1 MNLSHKLTFSLVCFV
16 VLFAFAA
23 MPAMAQT
30 ISAEWTDDLNEDNT
44 TDDPGWSVTI
54 GGLSDNAGDAND
66 DPAIAYLDVN
76 LAAAAG
82 VGTQTGFDA
91 VADSATESE
100 GTIAATL
107 GTQIAVQVTIA
118 AAATTVYQRVT
129 FPVAGPGAQIGPIDL
144 ALLPQL
150 MDLATP
156 LYYAQFGDMVT
167 VTFNFAT
174 PPATTP
180 TIGDPVADLHV
191 SDVTLGTPADWQYI
205 SVSKDNAAKTRSI
218 TYRSTHAA
226 DATSVTTT
234 VTIRAA
240 FAGEAT
246 TPADGVATI
255 HYDNTAPTVTADT
268 VAIAAPPGFG
278 TPPDGVWNSTFVLT
292 FSISD
297 DADGSGL
304 PDSSP
309 VRIDTDTTKLNV
321 DSIGLGTQD
330 DGVAGTEY
338 LVRITPKADRVTTAG
353 EPVLITIVPIDSAG
367 NEGSSITSVKL
378 AEMTAPAPVPAAYM
392 SASPSSGN
400 VMRSGTI
407 TVTFDKDPGTLNTGN
422 ANVTAS
428 GSGNTRTLM
437 VSATAPAGALAL
449 SLTWNDGGGPQ
460 VLNYTVVIPDSPAIA
475 FTSADPASG
484 ATVMPGDMITLT
496 FAADPGTVTATVGT
510 IAGSGATRTLTIP
523 ADQAAGAV
531 MTTVSWM
538 MAGRAD
544 GSQVLNYTVDV
555 PPEPIGDGTINIPA
569 NSFVVV
575 VRNNNSA
582 APGAG
587 GLAFRSDVMVR
598 VWAEMPDL
606 QYLFDRTAPHGG
618 GALVLTGAGIN
629 VGTVGISEI
638 MWARDISYIGNEVA
652 EKASQWIEL
661 HNLNSVPVNVSI
673 KVLMGTAIT
682 DAANGLREGL
692 ASPNIDAVTNF
703 FNNRPGHAAWDVKG
717 SDGDSLQARNF
728 VAMGRIRPDTDTGGG
743 VRLEPYANANLKRY
757 SNRDG
762 RAAGSW
768 NAFSTTYL
776 VARTSTNNV
785 EYRYVGTPGR
795 VNDYAPATQGDLIV
809 GRNYKPASNNII
821 INEVGNREDDRY
833 SWIELRNASGG
844 EINLRNY
851 IVTKVTAVDTE
862 TVIYRFPANDNIK
875 LASNAV
881 FLLLSTDP
889 ADDTDHP
896 IAATGYNVDKPAQEQ
911 VPGTPNSPVRYKVVS
926 FELPDDGNVVL
937 MVRRPDNHEN
947 FGPNAHGG
955 KGASETGSADLDKIV
970 DIAGYHSNLAKS
982 SYPNSVSSTNLW
994 PLWRFDAPGFTNNKF
1009 EKDKVHQRNRTSTN
1023 NDRSGVGAQDNN
1035 NGKTAFGDRGWTGVG
1050 YRRMAAQNAANG
1062 GTPGYPN
1069 GANPRSGGIK
1079 DIVYISE
1086 IMYADDARG
1095 SLAQWI
1101 ELRNPSNTMG
1111 ADLTNWRL
1119 TITNHDSKNEAGD
1132 AFTGTSHTED
1142 IMLNGLE
1149 IPPNSAVL
1157 ITSRQGP
1164 RTDVHLPDGHIFVLY
1179 PTHRNALGM
1188 ANATSDILNPY
1199 GFNIRIQANA
1209 HDKNKR
1215 HEWQMVDEVGNL
1227 AARRTASR
1235 GERTDTERYDDPRW
1249 MLPNAMTEDG
1259 ARISIARTNKRG
1271 GTQATGF
1278 TPSDGKMESGWILSN
1293 MDMRTDLISPTYYGH
1308 RDDWSTPGQT
1318 KGQPLPVELS
1328 SFRPTLENGKVTI
1341 QWTTESELD
1350 NAGFNIL
1357 RSDTRDGEFTKVNEQ
1372 MIQGKGTTAER
1383 TTYKWVDTTAK
1394 PGAVYYYQIEDV
1406 SFAGQHN
1413 TLATTKLKGLISAKG
1428 KLTTQW
1434 GDLKN
1439 LR

>member
-23 MPAMAQT
+23 LPAMAQT
-30 ISAEWTDDLNEDNT
+30 IEATWSADRNNDDT
-44 TDDPGWSVTI
+44 ADDPGWRITLN
-54 GGLSDNAGDAND
+54 GLAAD
-66 DPAIAYLDVN
+66 DVVAIEFLDVN
-76 LAAAAG
+76 GTAAAA
-82 VGTQTGFDA
+82 VGDATVVTPVPTG
-91 VADSATESE
+91 ATSTT
-100 GTIAATL
+100 GTVPAAL
-107 GTQIAVQVTIA
+107 GTQVAVQVA
-118 AAATTVYQRVT
+118 KTTGADTTTYQRVT
-129 FPVAGPGAQIGPIDL
+129 FPVASPTAMLAATDL
-144 ALLPQL
+144 ALLPML
-150 MDLATP
+150 ADLTTP

-167 VTFNFAT
+167 VTFNFAAAVADT
-174 PPATTP
+174 N
-180 TIGDPVADLHV
+180 GDPVADLHV
-191 SDVTLGTPADWQYI
+191 SDITLGTATDWQYI
-205 SVSKDNAAKTRSI
+205 SVSKSGMTRSV
-218 TYRSTHAA
+218 TYRSTHAPT
-226 DATSVTTT
+226 DASVTTT
-234 VTIRAA
+234 VDIGAD
-240 FAGEAT
+240 FATPTDPAT
-246 TPADGVATI
+246 DGQATI
-255 HYDNTAPTVTADT
+255 HYDNTAPTVTAGS
-268 VAIAAPPGFG
+268 VEIAAPSGFP
-278 TPPDGVWNSTFVLT
+278 TPPDSIWNSTFILT

-297 DADGSGL
+297 DGPGSGL
-304 PDSSP
+304 PDTNP
-309 VRIDTDTTKLNV
+309 VRIDTDRTKLEV
-321 DSIGLGTQD
+321 GPVGLGTE
-330 DGVAGTEY
+330 DGTVDGTEY
-338 LVRITPKADRVTTAG
+338 LVRITPKADRVTSAG
-353 EPVLITIVPIDSAG
+353 EEVVITIVPVDEAG
-367 NEGSSITSVKL
+367 NEGSSITTVMLSEVL
-378 AEMTAPAPVPAAYM
+378 APAPVAAVYRSAAPA
-392 SASPSSGN
+392 SGN

-407 TVTFDKDPGTLNTGN
+407 TVTFDKDPGTLMTGN
-422 ANVTAS
+422 TNVTVS
-428 GSGNTRTLM
+428 GSGATRTLT

-449 SLTWNDGGGPQ
+449 SLTWANNGGPQ
-460 VLNYTVVIPDSPAIA
+460 VLNYTVVVPDSPAIT

-484 ATVMPGDMITLT
+484 ATVMQGQMITLT
-496 FAADPGTVTATVGT
+496 FAADPGTVTATMGA

-523 ADQAAGAV
+523 ATQAAGAFT
-531 MTTVSWM
+531 TTVSWT

-544 GSQVLNYTVDV
+544 GSQVLNYTVNI
-555 PPEPIGDGTINIPA
+555 PPAAIGDGTINIPA

-673 KVLMGTAIT
+673 KALMGTAIT
-682 DAANGLREGL
+682 DAANGLRGGL

-728 VAMGRIRPDTDTGGG
+728 VAMGRIRPDADPGGG
-743 VRLEPYANANLKRY
+743 VRLEPYADANHRRY

-809 GRNYKPASNNII
+809 GRNYKPGSNNII
-821 INEVGNREDDRY
+821 INEVGNSSNDAYD
-833 SWIELRNASGG
+833 WIELRNASGG

-851 IVTKVTAVDTE
+851 IVTKVTGVDTE
-862 TVIYRFPANDNIK
+862 TVMARFPANDAVK
-875 LASNAV
+875 LQPNQV
-881 FLLLSTDP
+881 FLLLRTDP
-889 ADDTDHP
+889 ADDPNHP

-911 VPGTPNSPVRYKVVS
+911 VPGTPNSPVRYKVINS
-926 FELPDDGNVVL
+926 NNFHIPNGEPNVVI

-955 KGASETGSADLDKIV
+955 KGSSETGTADLDKIV
-970 DIAGYHSNLAKS
+970 DIAGYHNNLRKDP
-982 SYPNSVSSTNLW
+982 YPNSVSSTNLW
-994 PLWRFDAPGFTNNKF
+994 PLWRFDAPSFTNNRF
-1009 EKDKVHQRNRTSTN
+1009 NENTVHQRNRTGTN

-1050 YRRMAAQNAANG
+1050 YRRHADQTSANG

-1119 TITNHDSKNEAGD
+1119 TITNHDSMNEAGD

-1157 ITSRQGP
+1157 IVSRSGP
-1164 RTDVHLPDGHIFVLY
+1164 RSDVQVPSGHIFVLY
-1179 PTHRNALGM
+1179 PAHRRALGM

-1259 ARISIARTNKRG
+1259 ARISIARANMPG
-1271 GTQATGF
+1271 GTLATGH
-1278 TPSDGKMESGWILSN
+1278 TPADGKMESGWILSN

-1328 SFRPTLENGKVTI
+1328 SFRPTLENGKVTV

-1357 RSDTRDGEFTKVNEQ
+1357 RSETRDGEFTKVNEQ

-1413 TLATTKLKGLISAKG
+1413 TLATTKLKGLVSAAG
-1428 KLTTQW
+1428 KRTLRW
-1434 GDLKN
+1434 GELKN